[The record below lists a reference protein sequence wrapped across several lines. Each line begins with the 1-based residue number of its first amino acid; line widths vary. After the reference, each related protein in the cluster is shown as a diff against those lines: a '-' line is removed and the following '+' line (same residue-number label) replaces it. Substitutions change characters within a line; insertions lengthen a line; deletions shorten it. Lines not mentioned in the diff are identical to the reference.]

1 VILGG
6 APVTLRPGDDAD
18 ADALRTILEEPSV
31 SAWWGEP
38 DSRAELAAALR
49 GESDEVLLVIEVD
62 GEVAGGIQYW
72 EEQDPRYRHAAIDVF
87 LGARFQDR
95 GLGTEAL
102 RVLARHLF
110 DDRGH
115 HRLTIDPAA
124 ENRRA
129 IRAYEKVGF
138 RPVGV
143 MRQYERGADGRFHDG
158 LLMDLVRDEL
168 TQNSSG

>member
-1 VILGG
+1 VILRG
-6 APVTLRPGDDAD
+6 ARVTLRTGGDAD

-31 SAWWGEP
+31 ATWWGEP
-38 DSRAELAAALR
+38 DARDELAAALR

-62 GEVAGGIQYW
+62 GEVAGGIQFW
-72 EEQDPRYRHAAIDVF
+72 EEPDPRYRHAGIDIF
-87 LGARFQDR
+87 LGGRFQDR

-102 RVLARHLF
+102 RLLAGHLF
-110 DDRGH
+110 DERGH

-124 ENRRA
+124 ANERA

-143 MRQYERGADGRFHDG
+143 MRRYERGPDGRFHDG
-158 LLMDLVRDEL
+158 LLMDVLRDDL
-168 TQNSSG
+168 S